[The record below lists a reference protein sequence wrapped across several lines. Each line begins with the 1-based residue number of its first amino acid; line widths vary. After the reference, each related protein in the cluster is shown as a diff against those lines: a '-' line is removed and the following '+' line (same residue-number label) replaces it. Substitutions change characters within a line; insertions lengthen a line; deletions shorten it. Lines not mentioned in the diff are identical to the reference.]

1 MRRTLSVILFIFGAW
16 VLASEIMI
24 MFIDVGQPPATAL
37 AMVGILLVLSAPFL
51 LFGMWASPGNRFSD
65 LGITM
70 VIAAG
75 VGGGCA
81 LTIFLM
87 LNDPKFLM
95 LLPLESPARNLRF
108 ALFPGVVNLIA
119 IAVVGSLLWSTGRRR
134 HKRKTA
140 EIAQV
145 FGDE

>member
-1 MRRTLSVILFIFGAW
+1 MQRTLSVILFILGAW
-16 VLASEIMI
+16 VLAGEIMV

-37 AMVGILLVLSAPFL
+37 AMVGVLLVVSSPFL
-51 LFGMWASPGNRFSD
+51 LLGTWASPGNRLSD

-81 LTIFLM
+81 LAMFLM

-95 LLPLESPARNLRF
+95 LLPLESPARNMRF
-108 ALFPGVVNLIA
+108 ALFPGAVNLVLIA
-119 IAVVGSLLWSTGRRR
+119 AAGWLLWNTGRRR
-134 HKRKTA
+134 QRRKAA
-140 EIAQV
+140 EIEPIS
-145 FGDE
+145 GDE